1 MKKVFVLCAVLAMCA
16 LSVPAR
22 AGQPVVEVNVG
33 FGPTLD
39 VPYGQGHTYW
49 AKLVEEQS
57 NGTIKLNLFPNDQ
70 LGSGKDQIEQAWMGD
85 PVVHSTD
92 TAMFADLGVP
102 DIGILQAPY
111 LCETW
116 EQMEKLFASDWFK
129 EQEKL
134 LEEKG
139 FKVIASN
146 WRYGDRNTLTTKPV
160 KSPKDM
166 AGLKIRVPQSMI
178 FVKAFEALGAS
189 ATPLALGEVYT
200 SLQQGVIDGLEN
212 PLGTIWGGKYHEV
225 AKYLL
230 LDAHMKTINIFVCG
244 TAFWETL
251 TPEQQDLLTRTAKEA
266 GEYQNTILAEFE
278 TEILEQMKAEGVTV
292 TPIDYDEFKAAVE
305 AFYTYPEFSYWTPG
319 LYEKI
324 KKIIAE

>member
-1 MKKVFVLCAVLAMCA
+1 MKKMFAVCALLALCALN
-16 LSVPAR
+16 VPAR
-22 AGQPVVEVNVG
+22 AGQPVGEVNVG
-33 FGPTLD
+33 FGPTID
-39 VPYGQGHTYW
+39 VPYGRGHVYW

-57 NGTIKLNLFPNDQ
+57 NGTIRLNLFPNDQ

-116 EQMEKLFASDWFK
+116 EQMEKLFASDWWK
-129 EQEKL
+129 GQEKL

-146 WRYGDRNTLTTKPV
+146 WRYGDRHTLTVKPV
-160 KSPKDM
+160 MSPKDM

-178 FVKAFEALGAS
+178 FVKAFEAIGAS

-225 AKYLL
+225 AKNLL

-244 TAFWETL
+244 TAFW
-251 TPEQQDLLTRTAKEA
+251 
-266 GEYQNTILAEFE
+266 
-278 TEILEQMKAEGVTV
+278 
-292 TPIDYDEFKAAVE
+292 
-305 AFYTYPEFSYWTPG
+305 
-319 LYEKI
+319 
-324 KKIIAE
+324 